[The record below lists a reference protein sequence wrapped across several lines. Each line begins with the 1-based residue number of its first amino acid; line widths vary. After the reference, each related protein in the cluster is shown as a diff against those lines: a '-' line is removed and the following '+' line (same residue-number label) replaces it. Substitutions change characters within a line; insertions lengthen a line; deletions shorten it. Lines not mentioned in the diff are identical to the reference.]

1 MATDPIRILAPGA
14 AVWQGAGAAAFAGRV
29 AAAEGWRRVALVL
42 DPGVATLPATSAL
55 RGALAAAG
63 VTVALFDGV
72 RSDPPVASV
81 AAALAAMRDAAP
93 DAVVSLGGGSAIDT
107 AKALAACLAEGRGPD
122 TLPDAPPAHA
132 LPHLAVPTT
141 AGTGAE
147 ASNSS
152 ILTDAAGRKRAI
164 IADCLAPRAVLLDPT
179 VLAGQPRGLIVSCG
193 LDAFSHGLESL
204 VSRQATMASRMLS
217 RECIRLVARA
227 LPRLLAVAEDEAAMA
242 ELQLG
247 AHLGGAALRLARL
260 GYAHAIAH
268 AVAEHRHAPHGLLV
282 AQALP
287 EILAFNTPAAAPVLA
302 EAATMAGFADMD
314 ALLGTLLAAGGVAP
328 GYRHLVLN
336 PAEREAIVAR
346 CVAGPFH
353 QWNPRRADE
362 AAFRAMLDRL
372 AA

>member
-1 MATDPIRILAPGA
+1 MTDPHRILAPGA
-14 AVWQGAGAAAFAGRV
+14 AVWRGAGAAGFGGRV
-29 AAAEGWRRVALVL
+29 AAEEGWARVLLVL
-42 DPGVATLPATSAL
+42 DSGVAALPVAARL
-55 RGALAAAG
+55 RASLQDAG
-63 VTVALFDGV
+63 IAVLVFDGV
-72 RSDPPVASV
+72 EPDPPVASV
-81 AAALAAMRDAAP
+81 AAALAALGGTIP

-107 AKALAACLAEGRGPD
+107 AKALAACLAEGRAPE
-122 TLPDAPPAHA
+122 TLPGVPPRRA

-152 ILTDAAGRKRAI
+152 ILTDQTGRKRAI
-164 IADCLAPRAVLLDPT
+164 IADCLAPRAVLLDPA

-204 VSRQATMASRMLS
+204 VSRQGTPASRMFS
-217 RECIRLVARA
+217 RECIRIVARA
-227 LPRLLAVAEDEAAMA
+227 LPRLLAAPDDADAMA
-242 ELQLG
+242 DLQLG

-268 AVAEHRHAPHGLLV
+268 AVAEHRPAPHGLLV

-287 EILAFNTPAAAPVLA
+287 EVLRFNAPAAAALLE
-302 EAATMAGFADMD
+302 EAAPNGMVSLLDGLMAACC
-314 ALLGTLLAAGGVAP
+314 VAP
-328 GYRHLVLN
+328 GYRHLALS
-336 PAEREAIVAR
+336 PAERAAIVAR

-353 QWNPRRADE
+353 QWNPRRADD

>member
-1 MATDPIRILAPGA
+1 MTDPVRILVPGA
-14 AVWQGAGAAAFAGRV
+14 AVWQGAGAAGHAGHV
-29 AAAEGWRRVALVL
+29 AADAGWRRVLLVL
-42 DPGVATLPATSAL
+42 DPGVATLPVAHRL
-55 RGALAAAG
+55 RGSLREAG
-63 VTVALFDGV
+63 VATLTFDGV
-72 RSDPPVASV
+72 QTDPPIASI
-81 AAALAAMRDAAP
+81 AAALAPLDGAVP

-107 AKALAACLAEGRGPD
+107 AKAIAACLAEGRAPE
-122 TLPDAPPAHA
+122 TLPDMPPRRA

-147 ASNSS
+147 ASNST
-152 ILTDAAGRKRAI
+152 ILTDPAGRKRAI

-179 VLAGQPRGLIVSCG
+179 VLQGQPRGLIVSCG

-204 VSRQATMASRMLS
+204 VSRQGTLASRMLS

-227 LPRLLAVAEDEAAMA
+227 LPRLLAVPDDADAMA

-268 AVAEHRHAPHGLLV
+268 AVAEHRRAPHGLLV

-287 EILAFNTPAAAPVLA
+287 EVLRFNTPAAAPLLD
-302 EAATMAGFADMD
+302 EAAPGGMAPLLD
-314 ALLGTLLAAGGVAP
+314 ALMAACGVAP
-328 GYRHLVLN
+328 GYGPLALSA
-336 PAEREAIVAR
+336 AERDAVVAR

>member
-1 MATDPIRILAPGA
+1 MTDPLRILAPGA
-14 AVWQGAGAAAFAGRV
+14 AVWQGAGAIGFAGRV
-29 AAAEGWRRVALVL
+29 VAEAGWRQALLVL
-42 DPGVATLPATSAL
+42 DPGVAALPAAETLQAAL
-55 RGALAAAG
+55 REAAAD
-63 VTVALFDGV
+63 VVVFDGV
-72 RSDPPVASV
+72 RPDPPMASV
-81 AAALAAMRDAAP
+81 ADALAALGGMAP

-107 AKALAACLAEGRGPD
+107 AKALAACLAEARSPEALAD
-122 TLPDAPPAHA
+122 TPPRRA
-132 LPHLAVPTT
+132 LPHLAIPTT

-179 VLAGQPRGLIVSCG
+179 VLVGQPRGLLVACG

-204 VSRQATMASRMLS
+204 VSRQGTTASRMLS
-217 RECIRLVARA
+217 RECIRLVAGA
-227 LPRLLAVAEDEAAMA
+227 LPRMLAAPDDADAMA

-287 EILAFNTPAAAPVLA
+287 EVLRFNAAVAASLMDDAAPGGMAQLLDRLM
-302 EAATMAGFADMD
+302 EAC
-314 ALLGTLLAAGGVAP
+314 GVAP
-328 GYRHLVLN
+328 GYGNLALSPV
-336 PAEREAIVAR
+336 ERDAIVAR

-353 QWNPRRADE
+353 QWNPRRADD
-362 AAFRAMLDRL
+362 ATFRDILDRL